1 MKRISLVVALLSIG
15 GLLSACSNEKAKE
28 QKETASISTTS
39 VSKRAKSSHQSSAK
53 RTSLRG
59 QEASQQESS
68 KVTDALWDKT
78 KDEQLQAFIN
88 SWEVQMGQTYTKYDG
103 KNSLKT
109 SPGTT
114 YPDIFNGNGV
124 YSDGQKLSIGWAP
137 TGKGPYEYNVVA
149 IYNYDGDQPPLPN
162 HITYLFAFHNGQ
174 PVALVDQSREGDVR
188 VSPTQN
194 TDVAENFKSIA
205 SGKGYDQQKF
215 VATNDTNKIAVSMK
229 EIAVMT
235 YYEASNGGIDAVALK
250 EVAEKGF
257 LGIEYRPKYDNYMIG
272 QGTGASS
279 IILAKEGDVI
289 KYWKRSPEGPTAE
302 RIMYTTTL
310 QTLKDKYFKTKEQQ
324 ELVRQTSAHIEEYHD
339 PAMDK

>member
-1 MKRISLVVALLSIG
+1 MKKVSLLVVLLSLV
-15 GLLSACSNEKAKE
+15 GLLNACSSENTKE
-28 QKETASISTTS
+28 QKTNSNSSTTS
-39 VSKRAKSSHQSSAK
+39 ISKQAKSSHRSSAK
-53 RTSLRG
+53 STSL
-59 QEASQQESS
+59 QEKESSTQESS
-68 KVTDALWDKT
+68 KKTDGLWDKT

-124 YSDGQKLSIGWAP
+124 YSDDKKLSIGWAP
-137 TGKGPYEYNVVA
+137 TGEGPYEYNVVA
-149 IYNYDGDQPPLPN
+149 IYNHDGDQPPLPN
-162 HITYLFAFHNGQ
+162 HITYLFAFHKGQ
-174 PVALVDQSREGDVR
+174 PVALVDQSRDGDVR

-205 SGKGYDQQKF
+205 AGKGYDQQKF
-215 VATNDTNKIAVSMK
+215 AATTDTNKTSVSMK

-235 YYEASNGGIDAVALK
+235 YYEASNGAIDAGGLK
-250 EVAEKGF
+250 EVAEKGQ

-279 IILAKEGDVI
+279 IIFAKEGDTI
-289 KYWKRSPEGPTAE
+289 KYWKRSPEGPTAD

-324 ELVRQTSAHIEEYHD
+324 EIVRQTSAHITEYHN